1 MSRYQGDYSVL
12 SEELASNQLKMPFGH
27 QGSGGVVARHLTWPV
42 PRLSAGE
49 RAAVFRRQL
58 QLLKASSQEN
68 PSAEHGY
75 LFACAATH
83 RAIAAYWA
91 HLQRD
96 HEEPWPLPRF
106 EWDEPLPALGRQV
119 RKLVEEIG
127 AVLAQYEPIS
137 AGYRIGEI
145 YTALLPADFRA
156 KHGVF
161 YTPPALTHRLLHL
174 ASKAGVDWA
183 KARVLDPGCGGG
195 AFLTP
200 VALKILSALD
210 VKDPVAILEHISTHV
225 RGFELDRFSAWIS
238 QVVLESALREVCRA
252 AGMRLPG
259 VITVCDALSR
269 QPEEEGFD
277 LVIGNPPYGRLT
289 LEPELRAHYRRGLHG
304 HANAYGLFMDLGVRW
319 ARSGGTIAY
328 ITPTG
333 FLGGHYFKELRKL
346 MADEAPPLAIDLV
359 TSRKG
364 VFSDVLQ
371 ETLLAT
377 YRKGGKA
384 RQARVH
390 ILALHDEATLEVSL
404 AGSFSLPGIKTDPW
418 LIPRSG
424 HQAELITRLR
434 NMPHRLSDYGYKIS
448 TGPLVWNRHKPQLHI
463 NPVSGSYPILWAEC
477 VTSDGRFEHRTE
489 KKNHKPYLRPKQGQE
504 WLLTEDPCVLVQRTT
519 AKEQRRRLIA
529 AVLPGKLIRKFGA
542 VSVENHL
549 NMVRPV
555 VEKPAVSLRVIAAL
569 LNSEVVDTAF
579 RCISGSVAVSATEL
593 EALPLPPPEVA
604 RRVEDLMEDGV
615 TDEALQSYIR
625 DLYMRE
631 QTHVAA

>member
-1 MSRYQGDYSVL
+1 M
-12 SEELASNQLKMPFGH
+12 
-27 QGSGGVVARHLTWPV
+27 ARHLTLQV
-42 PRLSAGE
+42 PRLPLGE
-49 RAAVFRRQL
+49 RGAVFRQQL
-58 QLLKASSQEN
+58 QRLKASSQEN
-68 PSAEHGY
+68 LSAEHGY
-75 LFACAATH
+75 LAACATTH

-96 HEEPWPLPRF
+96 YEEPWPLPPL
-106 EWDEPLPALGRQV
+106 EWDEPLLALGRQV
-119 RKLVEEIG
+119 RKLAEEIG
-127 AVLAQYEPIS
+127 AILAQYEPIS

-156 KHGVF
+156 EHGVF
-161 YTPPALTHRLLHL
+161 YTPPALTHRLMHL
-174 ASKAGVDWA
+174 ASGAGVDWA
-183 KARVLDPGCGGG
+183 QARVLDPGCGGG

-200 VALKILSALD
+200 VALKILSSLD
-210 VKDPVAILEHISTHV
+210 VKDPTAVLDHISTHV
-225 RGFELDRFSAWIS
+225 HGFELDRFSAWIS
-238 QVVLESALREVCRA
+238 QVVLESALIEVCRG
-252 AGMRLPG
+252 AGKRLPG

-269 QPEEEGFD
+269 QPDREGFD

-289 LEPELRAHYRRGLHG
+289 LEPELRAHYQRSLHG

-333 FLGGHYFKELRKL
+333 FLGGQYFKELRKL
-346 MADEAPPLAIDLV
+346 MADEAPPQAIDLV

-390 ILALHDEATLEVSL
+390 ILALQDEATLEVSL

-424 HQAELITRLR
+424 HQAELIVRLR

-448 TGPLVWNRHKPQLHI
+448 TGPLVWNRHKPQLHV

-489 KKNHKPYLRPKQGQE
+489 KKNHKPYLRPKKGQE
-504 WLLTEDPCVLVQRTT
+504 WLLTAEPCVLVQRTT

-529 AVLPGKLIRKFGA
+529 AVLPDKLIRKFGA

-555 VEKPAVSLRVIAAL
+555 VEEPVVSLRVIAAF
-569 LNSEVVDTAF
+569 LNSKVVDTAF

-604 RRVEDLMEDGV
+604 RRVEELMEAGV
-615 TDEALQSYIR
+615 TGDALQDYIR